1 MLLGL
6 QFWAW
11 FFCIIFIMSQCG
23 NWNSLLYKFIFK
35 TVAVSTKSK
44 WNKRKQKY
52 YKTAM
57 LNWKTPISFYQTII
71 FVLGK
76 CYAMVVFLKKE
87 PCILI
92 STLELSGAS
101 QLCLFLIFF
110 KLSSQAKLHIPY
122 LFTVSCLGKRE
133 KILPSHSYIVP
144 TFPVV
149 FLPFSFLI
157 TQIKQERFIA
167 QLMRKPEFL

>member
-1 MLLGL
+1 MECFSHLFIRWQSMSTFDKMFWFFIQCCPAEETWSQMLLGL

-110 KLSSQAKLHIPY
+110 KLSS
-122 LFTVSCLGKRE
+122 
-133 KILPSHSYIVP
+133 
-144 TFPVV
+144 
-149 FLPFSFLI
+149 
-157 TQIKQERFIA
+157 
-167 QLMRKPEFL
+167 